1 MAENL
6 DPRDRADDRRRL
18 LQLAAALSDGVILV
32 EPDQTIAWAN
42 DAALKMH
49 GVGAVADLGRT
60 VSEYRERFGL
70 QWRGHH
76 RPPPGPHPME
86 RVLAGEA
93 FDGIVVEAAP
103 AGQEKPGWTRRIR
116 GVALTDAEGR
126 PDCLALVFGDG
137 AGRSDAEE
145 RFERAFAAN
154 PAPAVVLRLSDL
166 RYVRANR
173 GFLELTGYAEEE
185 VVGRSTQE
193 LDVLEGAKQREL
205 AMERLCEHRTIP
217 QMEAWPRLPDR
228 TPKLVLVAG
237 QPVELGD
244 DAYMLLTFADLEPR
258 RQVEAELRLSEE
270 RFEKAFRLAPVPMA
284 VAQLDDWFRF
294 VLVNG
299 AFERATGYGEK
310 EAVGRTA
317 AELGLWLEPGAA
329 GRLERALSR
338 AGSARDV
345 EVRLRAKDGVL
356 LDCLLS
362 AEAVTI
368 HDRPCALWAMQDV
381 TERRRTEAELAAAID
396 AVMRETSWFS
406 RTVLEKLAQL
416 RRPADRPET
425 EASGIADLTRRG
437 HEVLGLVC
445 RGLDDGA
452 IAERLGL
459 SRTTVRNHVNA
470 LDRSTG
476 ARGRT
481 ALVVWARERGFAGPE
496 PGGAKRKRRNPH

>member
-1 MAENL
+1 
-6 DPRDRADDRRRL
+6 
-18 LQLAAALSDGVILV
+18 
-32 EPDQTIAWAN
+32 
-42 DAALKMH
+42 
-49 GVGAVADLGRT
+49 
-60 VSEYRERFGL
+60 
-70 QWRGHH
+70 
-76 RPPPGPHPME
+76 
-86 RVLAGEA
+86 
-93 FDGIVVEAAP
+93 
-103 AGQEKPGWTRRIR
+103 
-116 GVALTDAEGR
+116 
-126 PDCLALVFGDG
+126 
-137 AGRSDAEE
+137 
-145 RFERAFAAN
+145 
-154 PAPAVVLRLSDL
+154 VVLRLSDL

-185 VVGRSTQE
+185 VVGRSAQE

-205 AMERLCEHRTIP
+205 AMERLREHRTIP

-310 EAVGRTA
+310 DAVGRTA
-317 AELGLWLEPGAA
+317 AELDLWFEPEAA
-329 GRLERALSR
+329 GRLERALSKT
-338 AGSARDV
+338 GSARGV
-345 EVRLRAKDGVL
+345 EVRLRAKDGAF

-381 TERRRTEAELAAAID
+381 TERRRTEADLAAAID

-406 RTVLEKLAQL
+406 RTVLEKLARL
-416 RRPADRPET
+416 REPPDRPEA
-425 EASGIADLTRRG
+425 EASGVADLTRRG
-437 HEVLGLVC
+437 REVLGLVC

-470 LDRSTG
+470 LYARTG
-476 ARGRT
+476 ARGRA
-481 ALVVWARERGFAGPE
+481 ALVVWARERGFAGEE
-496 PGGAKRKRRNPH
+496 PGGRSGSAGARADAGRAGRPARR